1 VNWER
6 RLAREAPLFERVFA
20 DVGARGVIDV
30 GAGSARHAIMF
41 ATWGLDVVAVDPDD
55 SMLAQAEENFERA
68 EGAILAAGGSLRLVR
83 GGFGELEALGLAQSD
98 VLTCTGN
105 ALPHVDG
112 PAGLRTALADF
123 ARVVRPAGA
132 LVLHLLNHSR
142 LLATHQRAIPPVFR
156 QTAGGE
162 KVFLRVIDY
171 PEGGEYL
178 DFDFLTLVRD
188 SDGEW
193 ALSHRR
199 SLHTALPVEMLQ
211 RELAAAGF
219 DSFEALGGHD
229 GRPLD
234 LEGDESVVLIARRQ
248 G

>member
-1 VNWER
+1 
-6 RLAREAPLFERVFA
+6 
-20 DVGARGVIDV
+20 
-30 GAGSARHAIMF
+30 
-41 ATWGLDVVAVDPDD
+41 
-55 SMLAQAEENFERA
+55 
-68 EGAILAAGGSLRLVR
+68 
-83 GGFGELEALGLAQSD
+83 
-98 VLTCTGN
+98 
-105 ALPHVDG
+105 
-112 PAGLRTALADF
+112 
-123 ARVVRPAGA
+123 
-132 LVLHLLNHSR
+132 
-142 LLATHQRAIPPVFR
+142 VFR
-156 QTAGGE
+156 QTAGEE